1 MEDAVKGQEKFSE
14 GKTKILYKTDQEEQ
28 LLMEFLDTLPLETSK
43 KISVKEK
50 GKINSELTAYL
61 FEYLH
66 SYNVPTHYLKKV
78 DAKNVLVKKLNM
90 IPIQMMI
97 WNIATGGLSKKL
109 GISDGTILETPVLEF
124 YLKDDKLK
132 NPMINDYHAYA
143 LGLCDRNDMSAIIRI
158 GTKINAVL
166 RSYFQRKNLTLVQF
180 TLEFGKY
187 GNQVMLGD
195 EITPDTFV
203 VWTTQENGKFDKKAL
218 ALSSENAKQ
227 VYPKLHDILLK

>member
-1 MEDAVKGQEKFSE
+1 MKGQEKFTE

-28 LLMEFLDTLPLETSK
+28 LLMEFLDTLPFESSK
-43 KISVKEK
+43 KVSVKEK
-50 GKINSELTAYL
+50 GKINSDLTAYL

-78 DAKNVLVKKLNM
+78 DAKNILVKKLNM
-90 IPIQMMI
+90 IPIQMII
-97 WNIATGGLSKKL
+97 WNIATGVLSKKL
-109 GISDGTILETPVLEF
+109 GISEGTSLETPVIEF
-124 YLKDDKLK
+124 YLKDAKLK

-166 RSYFQRKNLTLVQF
+166 RSFFQRKNLSLVQF
-180 TLEFGKY
+180 TLEFGKS

-195 EITPDTFV
+195 EITPDTILL
-203 VWTTQENGKFDKKAL
+203 WMLQEDGKFDKKTFTLTA
-218 ALSSENAKQ
+218 ENAKQ
-227 VYPKLHDILLK
+227 VYSRLHETLLK

>member
-1 MEDAVKGQEKFSE
+1 MKGQEKFSE

-28 LLMEFLDTLPLETSK
+28 LLMEFLDTLPFESSK
-43 KISVKEK
+43 KASIKEK

-66 SYNVPTHYLKKV
+66 SYNVPTHYLKKA
-78 DAKNVLVKKLNM
+78 DAKNILVKKLNM
-90 IPIQMMI
+90 IPIQMII
-97 WNIATGGLSKKL
+97 WNFATGVLSKKL
-109 GISDGTILETPVLEF
+109 GISEGTSLETPVIEF
-124 YLKDDKLK
+124 YLKDAKLK

-166 RSYFQRKNLTLVQF
+166 RSFFQRKNLSLVQF
-180 TLEFGKY
+180 TLEFGKS

-195 EITPDTFV
+195 EITPDTFLL
-203 VWTTQENGKFDKKAL
+203 WMMQEDGKFDKKTFTLTAD
-218 ALSSENAKQ
+218 NAKQ
-227 VYPKLHDILLK
+227 VYSKLHETLLK

>member
-1 MEDAVKGQEKFSE
+1 MKGQEKFTE

-28 LLMEFLDTLPLETSK
+28 LLMEFLDTLPFESSK
-43 KISVKEK
+43 KVSVKEK
-50 GKINSELTAYL
+50 GKINSDLTAYL

-78 DAKNVLVKKLNM
+78 DAKNILVKKLNM
-90 IPIQMMI
+90 IPIQMII
-97 WNIATGGLSKKL
+97 WNIATGVLSKKL
-109 GISDGTILETPVLEF
+109 GISEGTSLETPVIEF
-124 YLKDDKLK
+124 YLKDAKLK

-166 RSYFQRKNLTLVQF
+166 RSFFQRKNLSLVQF
-180 TLEFGKY
+180 TLEFGKS

-195 EITPDTFV
+195 EITPDTILL
-203 VWTTQENGKFDKKAL
+203 WMLQEDGKFDKKTFTLTAD
-218 ALSSENAKQ
+218 NAKQ
-227 VYPKLHDILLK
+227 VYSRLHETLLK